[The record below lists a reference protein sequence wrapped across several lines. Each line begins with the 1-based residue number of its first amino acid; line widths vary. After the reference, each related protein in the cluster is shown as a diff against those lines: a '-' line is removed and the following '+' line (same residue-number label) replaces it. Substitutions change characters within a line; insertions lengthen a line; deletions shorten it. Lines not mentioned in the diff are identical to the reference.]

1 MKRKMNYAEKAA
13 EVARK
18 AVKAAE
24 KGVEANASPE
34 F

>member
-24 KGVEANASPE
+24 KG
-34 F
+34 